1 MTTITKKQKLFDF
14 IRDANEDELD
24 SLYAIVRSKNNYSK
38 SILEDDLLLAE
49 INERAKDLK
58 SGNVKG
64 ISWEEVKGSVR
75 K

>member
-24 SLYAIVRSKNNYSK
+24 SLYAIVRSKSNYSK

-64 ISWEEVKGSVR
+64 ISWEEVKGRVR

>member
-24 SLYAIVRSKNNYSK
+24 SLYAIVRSKNSYSK

>member
-38 SILEDDLLLAE
+38 S
-49 INERAKDLK
+49 KFK
-58 SGNVKG
+58 SKTKKTKNIKT
-64 ISWEEVKGSVR
+64 KT
-75 K
+75 KKTKN